1 MLDARTRARRRRM
14 PLTNAEFRCL
24 RGRALERKF
33 LPLIICERL
42 SNPLPE
48 RAIDLITKVSPSCY
62 VLSGRLT

>member
-1 MLDARTRARRRRM
+1 MLDARTRARRRRI

-48 RAIDLITKVSPSCY
+48 RAIDLITKVLL
-62 VLSGRLT
+62 VTFFLLG